1 MCEKF
6 LIFIQS
12 VLMVEYCQ
20 RTQKVLLRPVS
31 ADNFENFNSL
41 RQDLLRT
48 LFEHSQLNGNKVNT
62 DQLQHQYEHLWVQKY
77 WKICY
82 FHTVSMKFE
91 IFFNIFF
98 SSRTKFDST
107 RFAKTNG
114 LSFHQVANRALQDFI
129 ESNEMNS
136 FSMNQKFFEAK
147 KVWALVLEEENRYR
161 DRRITDKRLPIYV
174 SWVKI
179 L

>member
-1 MCEKF
+1 
-6 LIFIQS
+6 
-12 VLMVEYCQ
+12 MVEYCQ

-77 WKICY
+77 VIFIQYQWY
-82 FHTVSMKFE
+82 S
-91 IFFNIFF
+91 IFFQLCL
-98 SSRTKFDST
+98 SSRTKFDSA

>member
-1 MCEKF
+1 M
-6 LIFIQS
+6 S
-12 VLMVEYCQ
+12 
-20 RTQKVLLRPVS
+20 P
-31 ADNFENFNSL
+31 
-41 RQDLLRT
+41 
-48 LFEHSQLNGNKVNT
+48 
-62 DQLQHQYEHLWVQKY
+62 
-77 WKICY
+77 KIRY
-82 FHTVSMKFE
+82 FHTVSMIFE
-91 IFFNIFF
+91 FFLKLCF
-98 SSRTKFDST
+98 SSRTKFDSA

-174 SWVKI
+174 S
-179 L
+179 

>member
-1 MCEKF
+1 
-6 LIFIQS
+6 
-12 VLMVEYCQ
+12 MVEYCQ

-62 DQLQHQYEHLWVQKY
+62 DQLQHQYEHLWVQNTLFSY
-77 WKICY
+77 SFNDIR
-82 FHTVSMKFE
+82 
-91 IFFNIFF
+91 FFFKLCL
-98 SSRTKFDST
+98 SSRTKFDSA